1 MRNISKYR
9 FQEILDILKPLLK
22 NTSWLL
28 LEKLFRAILALI
40 VGAWVARYLGP
51 ENFGKLAFVLAF
63 TAFVQC
69 ISYLALDGIVV
80 RDIVESKISA
90 GEILGTTIALRFIVG
105 LVCWIISILIVI
117 LIYGFEDQLVIVTAL
132 VCSTIVFQCGET
144 IDLWFQSQ
152 TQSFRTV
159 LAKLGAHLIANGL
172 KIYLILV
179 KASLIAFASV
189 YALDTLLTSIGLIV
203 AYQKFKSPSK
213 LLISVDVAQDLL
225 RECWPYVVSALAVAT
240 YMKIDQFMIN
250 FLLGSGNLGMYA
262 VALPFSQVWY
272 VIPMTV
278 GVSLAP
284 YITRKKLEGEKAY
297 YKSLVLIFRC
307 YGLIS
312 LLICIMVFLSSSSI
326 IQIVYGKQYYDS
338 ASVLAIHVF
347 TNFFVFQNL
356 AQSLWNI
363 NEKRGLLST
372 YQALIGAIFALVTGY
387 VLIQRFG
394 IVGAAISVN
403 IAFAMSGVFSN
414 LFFAPEIFKM
424 QFGFMPKKFK

>member
-1 MRNISKYR
+1 
-9 FQEILDILKPLLK
+9 
-22 NTSWLL
+22 
-28 LEKLFRAILALI
+28 
-40 VGAWVARYLGP
+40 
-51 ENFGKLAFVLAF
+51 
-63 TAFVQC
+63 
-69 ISYLALDGIVV
+69 
-80 RDIVESKISA
+80 
-90 GEILGTTIALRFIVG
+90 
-105 LVCWIISILIVI
+105 
-117 LIYGFEDQLVIVTAL
+117 
-132 VCSTIVFQCGET
+132 
-144 IDLWFQSQ
+144 
-152 TQSFRTV
+152 
-159 LAKLGAHLIANGL
+159 
-172 KIYLILV
+172 
-179 KASLIAFASV
+179 
-189 YALDTLLTSIGLIV
+189 
-203 AYQKFKSPSK
+203 
-213 LLISVDVAQDLL
+213 
-225 RECWPYVVSALAVAT
+225 
-240 YMKIDQFMIN
+240 
-250 FLLGSGNLGMYA
+250 
-262 VALPFSQVWY
+262 
-272 VIPMTV
+272 MTV